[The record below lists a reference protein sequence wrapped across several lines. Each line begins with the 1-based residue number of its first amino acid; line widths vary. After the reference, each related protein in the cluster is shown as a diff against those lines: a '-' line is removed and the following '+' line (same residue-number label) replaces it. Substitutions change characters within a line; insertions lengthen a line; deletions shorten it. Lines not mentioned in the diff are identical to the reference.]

1 MTKNTKPTIFSG
13 VQPSGTLHIGN
24 YLGAISN
31 WVDLQDKY
39 NSIFCV
45 VDYHAITVKQDP
57 KELNKNILDVV
68 KIYMASGINPEKA
81 VIFQQSDISAHT
93 ELMWILNCVANA
105 GELKRM
111 TQFRDKTGISS
122 LQTQEQEDIK
132 NLNKKFKE
140 FANEKIKK
148 PYKNIKPTITQYLS
162 DLNKIKNQNEKEK
175 LLYNFI
181 LASMAEGGNIAKNYF
196 KKIYHE
202 IYKLNQK
209 LIEKENNKFNNST
222 VGIFDY
228 PVLMASDILLYNTD
242 LVPVGED
249 QKQHVELARTL
260 ARRFNSQ
267 FGKVFR
273 IPEVEIR
280 KEGARIMGLDD
291 PTKKMSKSANPA
303 NYIALT
309 DSPEVATKKIMKA
322 VTDSGSEIK
331 YDQKKKPAIS
341 NLLTI
346 YSLLTGEDIKKLE
359 SKCECECKGYGDFK
373 KKLAEAVGEF
383 LVSFQK
389 KYNSFGDDEIK
400 EILKNGAEKVKPV
413 ADETLRRV
421 KEKLGI
427 KI

>member
-1 MTKNTKPTIFSG
+1 MADSKTQPSNGVYILKNRTYNKNMTKDNKPTIFSG

-45 VDYHAITVKQDP
+45 VDYHAITVRQKP
-57 KELNKNILDVV
+57 KELNRNILDVV

-81 VIFQQSDISAHT
+81 VIFQQSNISAHT
-93 ELMWILNCVANA
+93 ELAWILNCTARMSD
-105 GELKRM
+105 LFKM
-111 TQFRDKTGISS
+111 TQFKDKTKVDLEKIIEEIEKRTLKTFGNSETYIISS
-122 LQTQEQEDIK
+122 EVKKLVKELS
-132 NLNKKFKE
+132 NSLNNVRK
-140 FANEKIKK
+140 
-148 PYKNIKPTITQYLS
+148 S
-162 DLNKIKNQNEKEK
+162 
-175 LLYNFI
+175 
-181 LASMAEGGNIAKNYF
+181 
-196 KKIYHE
+196 
-202 IYKLNQK
+202 
-209 LIEKENNKFNNST
+209 
-222 VGIFDY
+222 GIGLFDY

-309 DSPEVATKKIMKA
+309 DSPEVATKKIMKT
-322 VTDSGSEIK
+322 VTDSGCDIK
-331 YDQKKKPAIS
+331 YDKKNKPAIS

-383 LVSFQK
+383 LISFQK